1 MYDAHLHGF
10 RMLNTTSRT
19 NVLMF
24 MQAPNAEM
32 PPTSVPEREEILKPM
47 LAGALENHLAAQAA
61 TKKGKKGKKGGEK
74 KKK

>member
-10 RMLNTTSRT
+10 RTLNTTSHT
-19 NVLMF
+19 NVLLF

-32 PPTSVPEREEILKPM
+32 PPTSVPERDEILKPM
-47 LAGALENHLAAQAA
+47 LAAAVEHHLAAQAA
-61 TKKGKKGKKGGEK
+61 SKKGKKGKKGGEK